1 MQSVRSSNLINA
13 DTVTRALRDILQ
25 GLADRG
31 LLVSFRTTLETQGN
45 PRLVHEFPAFNM
57 LATARKFTPYKWFL
71 PKPRVSI
78 SEFLRIY
85 EQFAVAVRGGTE
97 NPAEV
102 ASKIYSRQSHTGR
115 LLTHFSHESQ
125 WLAAGHTLLASAMW
139 LGAELEANDGGLVRM
154 RLGTGLLEVSSDGV
168 WSNTERKVLAPPGQR
183 QVFGRWHPARPALG
197 MWPVAP
203 FPATTSDNPIL
214 HAFWALR
221 ESVDPA
227 LIFAASVVAI
237 ALKEE
242 VVNRAFLRTEVD
254 RLSRKMLASS
264 RTTPRGLE
272 SATASLQQC
281 VEVLEE
287 AQEGVVQALY
297 EAAVPGLMSASRFRS
312 MFGVPSQADP
322 DRVVH
327 PSTRAKWTQ
336 KLEQVYE
343 DLHSAIV

>member
-1 MQSVRSSNLINA
+1 MQSVRSSNLINPE
-13 DTVTRALRDILQ
+13 TVTRALRDILQ

-31 LLVSFRTTLETQGN
+31 LLVSFRSTLETQGN

-85 EQFAVAVRGGTE
+85 EQFAVAVGGGTE
-97 NPAEV
+97 NPAEI

-115 LLTHFSHESQ
+115 LLTHFSHDSQ

-139 LGAELEANDGGLVRM
+139 LGAELEANEGGLVRM
-154 RLGTGLLEVSSDGV
+154 RLGTGLLEVSADGV
-168 WSNTERKVLAPPGQR
+168 WSNTERKVLMPLR
-183 QVFGRWHPARPALG
+183 RPASSL
-197 MWPVAP
+197 WPVAP
-203 FPATTSDNPIL
+203 FPTTTSDNPIL

-227 LIFAASVVAI
+227 LIFAASVVSI

-242 VVNRAFLRTEVD
+242 VVNRAFLRAEVE

-327 PSTRAKWTQ
+327 PSTRTKWTQ

>member
-1 MQSVRSSNLINA
+1 MQSVRSSNLINP

-31 LLVSFRTTLETQGN
+31 LLVSFRSTLETQGN

-57 LATARKFTPYKWFL
+57 LAPARKFTPYKWFL

-78 SEFLRIY
+78 AEFLRIY

-97 NPAEV
+97 NPAEI
-102 ASKIYSRQSHTGR
+102 ASKVYARQSHTGR

-125 WLAAGHTLLASAMW
+125 WLAAGHTLLGAAMW
-139 LGAELEANDGGLVRM
+139 LGAELEANEGGLVRM
-154 RLGTGLLEVSSDGV
+154 RLGTGLLEVSADGV
-168 WSNTERKVLAPPGQR
+168 WSNTERKVLAPS
-183 QVFGRWHPARPALG
+183 ARPASSL
-197 MWPVAP
+197 WPVAP

-242 VVNRAFLRTEVD
+242 VVNRAFLRTEVE

-272 SATASLQQC
+272 SATAALQQC
-281 VEVLEE
+281 TEVLEE

-297 EAAVPGLMSASRFRS
+297 EAAVPGLMSSSRFRS
-312 MFGVPSQADP
+312 MFGVASQADP

-327 PSTRAKWTQ
+327 ASTRTKWTQ